1 MEHSEVR
8 GLDQIRF
15 DDANLYLEETITD
28 LRVGAIRRL
37 TPIDRDGKRDL
48 SRPVLFFA
56 QAQVMSQMGALPV
69 SAAIDAK
76 NLVEAIEKYPQA
88 VQAGIEALMAE
99 AREMQRQ
106 EMSRIVVPDASS
118 TSKILKP

>member
-1 MEHSEVR
+1 MENNEVR
-8 GLDQIRF
+8 GIDQIQF
-15 DDANLYLEETITD
+15 DAANLYLEETITD

-37 TPIDRDGKRDL
+37 TPIDRDGNRDL
-48 SRPVLFFA
+48 ARQVLFFA

-69 SAAIDAK
+69 SASIDAK
-76 NLVEAIEKYPQA
+76 NLGEAIEKYPQA

-106 EMSRIVVPDASS
+106 EMSRIVVPDAGSA
-118 TSKILKP
+118 SKILKP